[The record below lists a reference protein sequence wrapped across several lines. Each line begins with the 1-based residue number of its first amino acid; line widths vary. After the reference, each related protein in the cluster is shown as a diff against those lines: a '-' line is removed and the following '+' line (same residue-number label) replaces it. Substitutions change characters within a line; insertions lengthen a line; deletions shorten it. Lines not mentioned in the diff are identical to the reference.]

1 MKPITS
7 ATKRL
12 KFLWLSVLWV
22 GCVISGPAKAGIII
36 DSITAS
42 FEGGAAFFRLNFD
55 DTEYG
60 PLPYGPGDIDLNT
73 VTSIDWRFPASA
85 ASSLD
90 ISMSYFTSGYVGAF
104 IDETGEVSI
113 TSFFLRFEKGDFT
126 SPFDYFLDIT
136 NDDLYVSYCG
146 PFDCDLP
153 TTRRWGAV
161 SEDNT
166 IVSKYSVVSREA
178 PPPTSEV
185 PEPAT
190 LAILLLGLLGMMSIS
205 RMQKDGVA
213 AGTVVHQG

>member
-1 MKPITS
+1 MKPIRS
-7 ATKRL
+7 ATKKIKL
-12 KFLWLSVLWV
+12 LCLNVLWI

-42 FEGGAAFFRLNFD
+42 FGGGSTFFRLNFD

-73 VTSIDWRFPASA
+73 VTSIDWLFPAPA

-90 ISMSYFTSGYVGAF
+90 ISMSYFSSGYVGAY
-104 IDETGEVSI
+104 IDELGVVSI

-146 PFDCDLP
+146 PTSCSAR
-153 TTRRWGAV
+153 TTQSWDAI
-161 SEDNT
+161 SEDT
-166 IVSKYSVVSREA
+166 PVASKYSVASREA

-190 LAILLLGLLGMMSIS
+190 LAMLLLGLLGMMSIS

-213 AGTVVHQG
+213 VGAVVHQG